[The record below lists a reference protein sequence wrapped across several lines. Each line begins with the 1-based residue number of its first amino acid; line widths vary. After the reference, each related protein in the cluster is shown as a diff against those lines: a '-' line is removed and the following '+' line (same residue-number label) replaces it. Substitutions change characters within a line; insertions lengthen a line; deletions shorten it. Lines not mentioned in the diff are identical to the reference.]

1 MLIIREFIA
10 YIHNSIHKTKKINKA
25 TYVVWSKAAAYL
37 DIRQLNR
44 FTVIHTPELNSTSS

>member
-44 FTVIHTPELNSTSS
+44 FTVIQTPELNSTSS